1 LAATEPCD
9 RGRMTTAIA
18 REHHVHNPALSADVY
33 PDDELVQELT
43 ESMHSRVAA
52 AANAPELDVQVRTTL
67 EELAPVHVTK
77 YLGVLVERRLRVT
90 GQVTPQHR

>member
-1 LAATEPCD
+1 LAPPEPCH
-9 RGRMTTAIA
+9 RGGMTTALA

-43 ESMHSRVAA
+43 ESMHSRVAPTA
-52 AANAPELDVQVRTTL
+52 HAPELEVQVRTTL
-67 EELAPVHVTK
+67 EQLAPVHVTT
-77 YLGVLVERRLRVT
+77 YLGVLVERRLRGT

>member
-1 LAATEPCD
+1 
-9 RGRMTTAIA
+9 MTTAMA

-43 ESMHSRVAA
+43 ESMHSRVAPTA
-52 AANAPELDVQVRTTL
+52 HAPELDVQVRTTL

-77 YLGVLVERRLRVT
+77 YLGVLVERRLRGT
-90 GQVTPQHR
+90 GQVTLQHR